1 MHYLLVVSLSIISA
15 SLSINIA
22 SISANGVDLSPT
34 PLLVCVCVYV
44 GRSVCLE
51 SVLYITARWIR
62 MLFRMLSRVGRGIG
76 VLDGSGDR
84 RRGRSSF
91 GGEFGVSQMTFRR
104 TCYYIGVMYRCH
116 TTKVFLVD

>member
-1 MHYLLVVSLSIISA
+1 VHYLLVVSLSIISA

-51 SVLYITARWIR
+51 SVLCITARWIR

-76 VLDGSGDR
+76 VLDGSG
-84 RRGRSSF
+84 
-91 GGEFGVSQMTFRR
+91 V
-104 TCYYIGVMYRCH
+104 
-116 TTKVFLVD
+116 L